1 MIKQQINSSVILA
14 LSLAEQASLGVH
26 GGILLTAPRTERKE
40 VITNCWERRAYMYLG
55 YVLAKLLHPGEGD
68 LGVSVIIRGF
78 IIIVKPDYNR
88 HIPNSSS
95 QFQVLF
101 YFIWPFTRLH
111 FGWKS
116 FHENTKDDEVILK
129 EAHVDCG
136 KRFTDISRSTLHPC
150 SWLFILHFSLVFLT
164 ESCSFGFGFK
174 DLPAPPAQVKHQKLT
189 TASWTDDK
197 TSSTRDVDSH
207 RWLWAFQLWIG

>member
-26 GGILLTAPRTERKE
+26 DGILLTAPRTERKE
-40 VITNCWERRAYMYLG
+40 VITYCWERRAYMYLG
-55 YVLAKLLHPGEGD
+55 YDVLAKLLHLGEGD

-136 KRFTDISRSTLHPC
+136 KLFTDISRSTLHPC
-150 SWLFILHFSLVFLT
+150 SWLFILHFSLAFLT

-174 DLPAPPAQVKHQKLT
+174 DLPAPLHKLGTKSWLRPFELMIKQAAQGM
-189 TASWTDDK
+189 
-197 TSSTRDVDSH
+197 
-207 RWLWAFQLWIG
+207 WIHTGGYGHFSCE

>member
-1 MIKQQINSSVILA
+1 M
-14 LSLAEQASLGVH
+14 
-26 GGILLTAPRTERKE
+26 RKE
-40 VITNCWERRAYMYLG
+40 SLHVPT
-55 YVLAKLLHPGEGD
+55 HPGEGD

-136 KRFTDISRSTLHPC
+136 TNFSLKFRGRFYIPVPDC
-150 SWLFILHFSLVFLT
+150 LFCIFLFPFCLNHAHLGLVLMIQQAAQGMWIHTGGYGHFSF
-164 ESCSFGFGFK
+164 E
-174 DLPAPPAQVKHQKLT
+174 
-189 TASWTDDK
+189 
-197 TSSTRDVDSH
+197 
-207 RWLWAFQLWIG
+207 

>member
-1 MIKQQINSSVILA
+1 M
-14 LSLAEQASLGVH
+14 
-26 GGILLTAPRTERKE
+26 RKE
-40 VITNCWERRAYMYLG
+40 S
-55 YVLAKLLHPGEGD
+55 LHVPTHPCEGD

-101 YFIWPFTRLH
+101 YFIWPFTRLQ

-136 KRFTDISRSTLHPC
+136 TNFSLKFRGRLYIPVPDCLFCIFLLSFWLNHAHLDLVLKISPPPLHKLSTK
-150 SWLFILHFSLVFLT
+150 SWLRPVKLMIKQAAQGMWIHTGGYEHFSC
-164 ESCSFGFGFK
+164 E
-174 DLPAPPAQVKHQKLT
+174 
-189 TASWTDDK
+189 
-197 TSSTRDVDSH
+197 
-207 RWLWAFQLWIG
+207 

>member
-26 GGILLTAPRTERKE
+26 SGILLTAPRTQRKE
-40 VITNCWERRAYMYLG
+40 VIINCWERSAYMYWG
-55 YVLAKLLHPGEGD
+55 YVLAKLLHPGEED

-78 IIIVKPDYNR
+78 IIMVKPDYNR

-136 KRFTDISRSTLHPC
+136 TNFSLKFRGRLNIPVPDCLFCIFLLPFCLDHAQLGLVLKISPPPPHLLHKLGTK
-150 SWLFILHFSLVFLT
+150 SWPRPFSLMIQQAAQGKWIHTHFSC
-164 ESCSFGFGFK
+164 E
-174 DLPAPPAQVKHQKLT
+174 
-189 TASWTDDK
+189 
-197 TSSTRDVDSH
+197 
-207 RWLWAFQLWIG
+207 